1 MILLK
6 CRVNNYV
13 VRVQVLLHDPS
24 ETPLIQDF
32 GFAISP
38 GVHALVAVNKQ
49 QVTRQDCH
57 LYCSFTIE
65 TVYQTITETIAWVTL
80 DYVQTPVYISLAA
93 VHVRSIL
100 FSLAHNASV
109 SEIDIVQRC

>member
-1 MILLK
+1 MFI
-6 CRVNNYV
+6 CC

-49 QVTRQDCH
+49 QVTQDCH

-65 TVYQTITETIAWVTL
+65 TTYQTITEIIAWATL
-80 DYVQTPVYISLAA
+80 DHVQTSVYISLAA
-93 VHVRSIL
+93 VRRL
-100 FSLAHNASV
+100 EAFYCL
-109 SEIDIVQRC
+109 